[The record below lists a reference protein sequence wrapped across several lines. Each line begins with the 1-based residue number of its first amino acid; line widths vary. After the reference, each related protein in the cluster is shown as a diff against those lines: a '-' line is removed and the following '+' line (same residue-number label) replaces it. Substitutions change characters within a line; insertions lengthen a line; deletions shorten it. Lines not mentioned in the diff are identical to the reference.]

1 MRERE
6 REREKRRKRVD
17 ALKELGTNIF
27 TFRTN
32 GLAYMC
38 TGFGATPT
46 FKIYSCDM
54 RDRVLMDYEIAI
66 SSLLPVR
73 YVHYAK
79 YSRST

>member
-1 MRERE
+1 
-6 REREKRRKRVD
+6 
-17 ALKELGTNIF
+17 LKELETNNF

-38 TGFGATPT
+38 QGTDFGATPT

-66 SSLLPVR
+66 SYLLPV
-73 YVHYAK
+73 
-79 YSRST
+79 